1 MSVITG
7 NFGGREVSEVDRVD
21 ATDALD
27 AFINYL
33 DGADAEVAIVAYVP
47 EVGRVVVGSNLL
59 STDSTLTV
67 LDMGKFHMLTA
78 LLEGGEDATHL
89 FMDIGDDD
97 DD

>member
-1 MSVITG
+1 MSVVTG
-7 NFGGREVSEVDRVD
+7 NFGGREVSERDRID

-27 AFINYL
+27 AFVNYL
-33 DGADAEVAIVAYVP
+33 DGADAALAIVAYLP
-47 EVGRVVVGSNLL
+47 EAGQVVVGSNLL

-67 LDMGKFHMLTA
+67 LDMGKFQMLTA
-78 LLEGGEDATHL
+78 LLEGDGEGTHL